1 MHVAEQREERNYLT
15 KSHCAWLFLF
25 IMSILKLKENRDFR
39 RTYNR
44 GKSFVSPYI
53 VVYVNK
59 NRTNNVRLGI
69 TAGKK
74 IGNAVKRNR
83 AKRVITAAFRSV
95 LPLICDGYDFVIVAR
110 TRILEVKSTVVAESL
125 LTLLKT
131 AGTLKCIEKDEK
143 STD

>member
-1 MHVAEQREERNYLT
+1 
-15 KSHCAWLFLF
+15 
-25 IMSILKLKENRDFR
+25 MSILKLKENRDFR
-39 RTYNR
+39 RIYNR

-59 NRTNNVRLGI
+59 NKQNNIRLGI

-95 LPLICDGYDFVIVAR
+95 LSKICDGYDFVIVAR
-110 TRILEVKSTVVAESL
+110 TRILNVKSTVVADSL
-125 LTLLKT
+125 INLLSS
-131 AGTLKCIEKDEK
+131 AGVLKVQEND
-143 STD
+143 